1 MYVFQKGLL
10 LETFATWDESNH
22 KPSKIWVDKD
32 SEFFNKS
39 IKSWLQHNGI
49 EVHSTFND
57 GKSIVVERSNR
68 TFKNKIHKYLT
79 SVSKNVYIDKL
90 DDIVHEYNHT
100 YHDAIK
106 MKATDVNSSTYI
118 DLNEEKMMKIL
129 NLTLVTM
136 QKYQNRNTF
145 CKRLHSKLTWRSSCN
160 EKI

>member
-1 MYVFQKGLL
+1 M
-10 LETFATWDESNH
+10 
-22 KPSKIWVDKD
+22 
-32 SEFFNKS
+32 
-39 IKSWLQHNGI
+39 
-49 EVHSTFND
+49 HSTFNE

-90 DDIVHEYNHT
+90 DDIVHEHNHT

-118 DLNEEKMMKIL
+118 ELNVENMMKIL

-145 CKRLHSKLTWRSSCN
+145 CKRLHSKLTRRSSCD